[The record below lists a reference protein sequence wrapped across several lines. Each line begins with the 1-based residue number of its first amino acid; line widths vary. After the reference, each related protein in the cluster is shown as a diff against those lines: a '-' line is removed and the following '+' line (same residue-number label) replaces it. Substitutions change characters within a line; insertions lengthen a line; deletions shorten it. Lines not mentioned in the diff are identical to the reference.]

1 MDNENRMDHGQTEI
15 QAEKAETEVKETEAQ
30 AEEEKVEIEVEEEKA
45 EAEEK
50 VSKKST
56 AKEWAKTILIPII
69 IAILILQV
77 IRPTLVQQHSM
88 MPTVQPNNYLIVY
101 KLAYKLG
108 GEPERGDI
116 IVFKSGLMTDDE
128 QAKYLIKR
136 VIATEGE
143 TIEITGGEV
152 YVDGVQLDEP
162 YINGDYTPG
171 EIPAVT
177 VPEDCMFVMGDNR
190 PNSTDSRSE
199 SVGFVREDTVMG
211 KVVLRLLPLNEIGSV
226 Y

>member
-1 MDNENRMDHGQTEI
+1 METMNDKNEELQSP
-15 QAEKAETEVKETEAQ
+15 AENTEAP
-30 AEEEKVEIEVEEEKA
+30 
-45 EAEEK
+45 
-50 VSKKST
+50 KKEST

-77 IRPTLVQQHSM
+77 IRPTLVQQQSM

-108 GEPERGDI
+108 GDPQRGDI
-116 IVFKSGLMTDDE
+116 IVFKSDLMTE
-128 QAKYLIKR
+128 NEKAKYLIKR
-136 VIATEGE
+136 FIATEGE
-143 TIEITGGEV
+143 TIEITDGEV
-152 YVDGVQLDEP
+152 YVNGEQLEEP

-171 EIPAVT
+171 EVSST
-177 VPEDCMFVMGDNR
+177 VVPEDSLFVMGDNR
-190 PNSTDSRSE
+190 PNSTDSRSP
-199 SVGFVREDTVMG
+199 SVGFVEEDSVMG